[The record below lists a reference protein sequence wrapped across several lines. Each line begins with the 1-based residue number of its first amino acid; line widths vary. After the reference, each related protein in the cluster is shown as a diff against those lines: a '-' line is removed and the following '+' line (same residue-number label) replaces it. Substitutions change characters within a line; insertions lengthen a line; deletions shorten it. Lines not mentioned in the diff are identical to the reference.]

1 MLLFARF
8 IQQFHCDKR
17 LSPSDDSLGTANDG
31 FLVTVY
37 GGEILDYNS
46 GCLVQ

>member
-17 LSPSDDSLGTANDG
+17 SSPSDDSLGTVVMMD
-31 FLVTVY
+31 FSLLSPVVKSW
-37 GGEILDYNS
+37 IIIVD
-46 GCLVQ
+46 V